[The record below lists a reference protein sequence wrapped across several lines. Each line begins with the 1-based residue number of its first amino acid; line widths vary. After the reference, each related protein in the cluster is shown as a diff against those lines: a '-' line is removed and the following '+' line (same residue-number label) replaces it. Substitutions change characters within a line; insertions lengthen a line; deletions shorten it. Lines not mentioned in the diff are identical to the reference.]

1 MNWIDIFMGGL
12 LGLSAVVFLMSFLDY
27 LEQKEKRRREKE
39 FKDEMW
45 RRDVESDLRRIKEK
59 LNRL

>member
-1 MNWIDIFMGGL
+1 MNWIEIFMGGL
-12 LGLSAVVFLMSFLDY
+12 LGLSAGVFLMSFLDY